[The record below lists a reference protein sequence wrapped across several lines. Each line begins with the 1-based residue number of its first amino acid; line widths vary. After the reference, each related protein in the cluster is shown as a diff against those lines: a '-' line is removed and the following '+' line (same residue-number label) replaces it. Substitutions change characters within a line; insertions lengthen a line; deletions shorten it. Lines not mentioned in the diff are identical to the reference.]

1 MGSSG
6 YDTTVLPRLSRFA
19 LGGRIL
25 ASHRASLLSP
35 LRGRVLEVGIG
46 SGTSIGY
53 YSTGVRHLVGLDVS
67 TVALR
72 QARRQER
79 RPFPVALVRGK
90 IEHPPFPDRS
100 FDFVVTTWVLCLL
113 PDPGLALSC
122 MRRLLAP
129 GGKLVFLEHG
139 RTQSRLVGALQ
150 SLLTPVTYR
159 ACGGCHLDR
168 PIDYLITDAGF
179 QIESLHTQPLD
190 PLGLVTLYEG
200 AAAPRDESVPPP
212 A

>member
-1 MGSSG
+1 MGSGG

-19 LGGRIL
+19 LGGRVL
-25 ASHRASLLSP
+25 ASHRAALLSP

-46 SGTSIGY
+46 SGTSLRY
-53 YSTGVRHLVGLDVS
+53 YSAGVRHLVGLDLS
-67 TVALR
+67 AVALR
-72 QARRQER
+72 HARRQR
-79 RPFPVALVRGK
+79 QPPFPVALVRGK
-90 IEHPPFPDRS
+90 IEHPPFPDHS

-139 RTQSRLVGALQ
+139 RTHSRLVGALQ

-159 ACGGCHLDR
+159 VCGGCHLDR
-168 PIDYLITDAGF
+168 RIDHLITGAGF
-179 QIESLHTQPLD
+179 RIESLHTQPLE
-190 PLGLVTLYEG
+190 PSGLLTLYEG
-200 AAAPRDESVPPP
+200 IAAPRVDSVPPS